1 MTIEF
6 AAFNNFLNLQ
16 YHIHEN
22 FFLIILSFAKYRVIV
37 YSQNDIAI
45 IYLRVLYQH
54 SLLNMDAYLISLN
67 GNFNLFLSMSC
78 CRQYDESLF
87 CDAYLHDLGCV
98 FSMIELNTHDW
109 VAFPLRICIFSNT
122 NTTTTRASY
131 FRVSTILIF
140 CYSMLFCKSN

>member
-1 MTIEF
+1 MLFIVQWYG
-6 AAFNNFLNLQ
+6 NNRS
-16 YHIHEN
+16 EW
-22 FFLIILSFAKYRVIV
+22 S
-37 YSQNDIAI
+37 
-45 IYLRVLYQH
+45 QH

-87 CDAYLHDLGCV
+87 CEAYLHDLGCV

-122 NTTTTRASY
+122 TIARVLPSQCQPYCINILLKHVFFRKSY
-131 FRVSTILIF
+131 YLWIWSIRKLDFHIATQ
-140 CYSMLFCKSN
+140 CA